1 MQPRPMAETSR
12 LLFPSVR
19 FCIAS
24 PYKLVFLEIGSQ
36 LRCCSC
42 TVFLPPA
49 SRWNPLPSAES
60 TNEGVSVLVS
70 EKVSSFIQLENGIVE
85 IAASKQ
91 VTSFV
96 SNALKAG
103 PF

>member
-1 MQPRPMAETSR
+1 
-12 LLFPSVR
+12 
-19 FCIAS
+19 
-24 PYKLVFLEIGSQ
+24 
-36 LRCCSC
+36 
-42 TVFLPPA
+42 VFLPPA

-96 SNALKAG
+96 
-103 PF
+103 